1 MTTFQVF
8 NPHAQRNCNCNGGD
22 TLPIY
27 FCTVTRDECG
37 GFGEEEVSVTGKRD
51 IPIHMWLVDSSKS
64 D

>member
-1 MTTFQVF
+1 MATFQF
-8 NPHAQRNCNCNGGD
+8 LTRMRNAMVA
-22 TLPIY
+22 TLYRYIF

-64 D
+64 E